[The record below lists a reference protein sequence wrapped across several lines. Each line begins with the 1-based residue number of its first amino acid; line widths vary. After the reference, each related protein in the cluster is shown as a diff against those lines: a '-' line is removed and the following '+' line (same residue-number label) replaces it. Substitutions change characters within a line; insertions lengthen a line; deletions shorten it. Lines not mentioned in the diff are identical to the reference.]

1 MLAAE
6 GKSVRVLDMYCLKP
20 LDTEAV
26 LKAAKET
33 KAILTV
39 EEHSPYGGLGAMVAQ
54 LTAAEYPTKV
64 RSLTLPDAPVV
75 TGNSADIFH
84 HYGLDAE
91 GIVKAAKELL

>member
-1 MLAAE
+1 MQDGTELTIIACGELVYEAKKAAETLAAE

-39 EEHSPYGGLGAMVAQ
+39 EEHSPTVASV
-54 LTAAEYPTKV
+54 LWSPNLRLRNIRRKYAA
-64 RSLTLPDAPVV
+64 
-75 TGNSADIFH
+75 
-84 HYGLDAE
+84 
-91 GIVKAAKELL
+91 